1 MNEIKQ
7 NRRGGG
13 DDAAVAAAEQQMLSS
28 SARLSLEALYEDH
41 LLAVLERLH
50 GKELLKRS
58 LAHLLSEPGGIPP
71 HKLSEM
77 LSVGASKEQ
86 QVMIPGS
93 SYSRKW
99 RRAFIHRNA
108 QRQLTMRNHKNNRL

>member
-28 SARLSLEALYEDH
+28 SSGSSLEALYEDH

-50 GKELLKRS
+50 GKELVKRS
-58 LAHLLSEPGGIPP
+58 LAHLMSEPGGIPP

-99 RRAFIHRNA
+99 RHAFIHRNA
-108 QRQLTMRNHKNNRL
+108 QRQLTMHNHKNNRL